1 MSADKSYKAKI
12 TINPDYQTN
21 DNLRDFLSD
30 ITDRFANDGK
40 TLYNK
45 RNVIKSFAID
55 ESDNILN
62 DVIVKK
68 YKSPN
73 IIQRIG
79 YSFFRPSKAKRAF
92 NNATILRQRD
102 IDTPLELA
110 YIEYWKDGFIGDTY
124 FISASDYAPAI
135 KSRLHDLEDFDQV
148 LAKDFAEFAA
158 ELHLKGILHHD
169 LNQTNVQYH
178 ILDNGHYAFSVI
190 DINRMKVYPIG
201 EEIPIK
207 DCFDNLT
214 RFTYRLDL
222 FEFVAK
228 HYIEKRGWDSNLLG
242 KAIEAKNKFDENR
255 LRKKAFLAKFKSK
268 KK

>member
-1 MSADKSYKAKI
+1 MPADKSYKAKI

-21 DNLRDFLSD
+21 DNLRDFLSN
-30 ITDRFANDGK
+30 ITDRFANEGK
-40 TLYNK
+40 TLYDK
-45 RNVIKSFAID
+45 RNVIKSFIVD

-73 IIQRIG
+73 IVQRIG
-79 YSFFRPSKAKRAF
+79 YSFFRPGKAKRAF
-92 NNATILRQRD
+92 RNATILRERS

-110 YIEYWKDGFIGDTY
+110 YIEHWKSGLIDDTY
-124 FISASDYAPAI
+124 FISASDYAPPI
-135 KSRLHDLEDFDQV
+135 QEKLNDLEDFDQV

-178 ILDNGHYAFSVI
+178 LLDNGYYAFSVI

-201 EEIPIK
+201 EEINIK

-214 RFTYRLDL
+214 RFTRRMDL

-228 HYIEKRGWDSNLLG
+228 HYIEKRDWDSNLLE
-242 KAIEAKNKFDENR
+242 KAIRSKIKFDENR
-255 LRKKAFLAKFKSK
+255 HRKKAFLAKFKSK
-268 KK
+268 K